1 VLFRVDKRSVNKSVL
16 RLILPKLY
24 ELSHH
29 TNCLKRENVA
39 LKKDNLILKK
49 CLDILRRDIHQL
61 KGSQIFRHVGE
72 HDDRLD
78 EINEELDDL
87 KAVLE
92 KHSKRIQ
99 YCEDLEN
106 AKENMRIED
115 WKATL
120 ENHSKRIEQLECL
133 ECVMEKMKI
142 DEARKDAT
150 DEVEWEHANFM
161 D

>member
-1 VLFRVDKRSVNKSVL
+1 VLFRVDKRSANKSVL
-16 RLILPKLY
+16 RLILPKLN

-78 EINEELDDL
+78 EIDEELGDL

-99 YCEDLEN
+99 HYDELEN
-106 AKENMRIED
+106 AKENMRADD

-120 ENHSKRIEQLECL
+120 ENRSKRIEQLECL
-133 ECVMEKMKI
+133 EGRMEKMKM
-142 DEARKDAT
+142 DEGMKDVT
-150 DEVEWEHANFM
+150 DEVEWETC
-161 D
+161 